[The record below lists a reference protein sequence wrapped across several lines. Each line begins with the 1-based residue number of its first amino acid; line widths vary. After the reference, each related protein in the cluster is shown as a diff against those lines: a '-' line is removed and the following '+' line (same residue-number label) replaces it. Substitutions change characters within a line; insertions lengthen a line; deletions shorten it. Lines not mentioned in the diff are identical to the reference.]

1 MEGLTTFEPFAGM
14 SRSLAHPTVR
24 RRVYSVPMDV
34 NPDEVLSLLAD
45 APSQEISLRILR
57 ELMILNQN
65 GGTSRTVR
73 AKSRPYDASELE
85 APVAAPDDMRCAPT
99 CRGAWCAS
107 WCVVW
112 LCDARRGAWCAD
124 DMRCA
129 PSMCMLFCLQVPSHN
144 CAVKAAA
151 LWRLWNSY
159 M

>member
-1 MEGLTTFEPFAGM
+1 
-14 SRSLAHPTVR
+14 
-24 RRVYSVPMDV
+24 MDV
-34 NPDEVLSLLAD
+34 SPDEVVSLLAD
-45 APSQEISLRILR
+45 APPQEISLRILR

-112 LCDARRGAWCAD
+112 LCDARRGAWCGAVVRVVVRD
-124 DMRCA
+124 GALLCASWFVVRVVVRGVALRC
-129 PSMCMLFCLQVPSHN
+129 V
-144 CAVKAAA
+144 
-151 LWRLWNSY
+151 
-159 M
+159 